1 MAVIASR
8 AAAAPG
14 RWGTSRPAV
23 ASRRTSRRTFVPTF
37 VLAVLL
43 TAGAATTAHAD
54 ASKATQRSTAQAER
68 CQPRTEFVPPLCTVS
83 LPAITRVVVER
94 DAQASSANAAVLSDC
109 TRFKLSPRQVRR
121 FFALARRIG
130 DPNPEHVV
138 DRGPCHGEG
147 RVAFA
152 DGREGRWRIEQIGS
166 ATLSIGDAA
175 PLALMCV
182 RCNWP
187 PFR

>member
-1 MAVIASR
+1 
-8 AAAAPG
+8 
-14 RWGTSRPAV
+14 
-23 ASRRTSRRTFVPTF
+23 VPTF

-43 TAGAATTAHAD
+43 TTVGAATAHAD
-54 ASKATQRSTAQAER
+54 VSKAAQRSTAQAER
-68 CQPRTEFVPPLCTVS
+68 CQPRTEFVPPLCPVS

-94 DAQASSANAAVLSDC
+94 DAQASSADAAAFSDC

-121 FFALARRIG
+121 FIASARRVD
-130 DPNPEHVV
+130 DPNPEHAI
-138 DRGPCHGEG
+138 DRGPCHAEG

-152 DGREGRWRIEQIGS
+152 DGREGRWRIEKIGS

-182 RCNWP
+182 RCDWP

>member
-1 MAVIASR
+1 MAV
-8 AAAAPG
+8 
-14 RWGTSRPAV
+14 
-23 ASRRTSRRTFVPTF
+23 TFVPTF

-43 TAGAATTAHAD
+43 TAAATATAHAD
-54 ASKATQRSTAQAER
+54 ASKATKRSSARAER
-68 CQPRTEFVPPLCTVS
+68 CQPPTEFAPRLCTVP

-94 DAQASSANAAVLSDC
+94 DAQASSADSAVFSDC
-109 TRFKLSPRQVRR
+109 SRFKLSPRQVRR
-121 FFALARRIG
+121 FFASARRID
-130 DPNPEHVV
+130 DPNPEHAM
-138 DRGPCHGEG
+138 DRGPCYAEG

-152 DGREGRWRIEQIGS
+152 DGREGLWRIEQIGS

-175 PLALMCV
+175 RLALMCV